1 MKSINKHPHFRW
13 NIPLNYNGNVEC
25 YMVVCLLQV
34 LIKAIG
40 RNCLIRKQLYLHQNI
55 TTKRLWCNIQI
66 PLYNNMK
73 SGRDNIK
80 TIKFSTSHCL
90 KMLHGFSCCGC
101 FLYTTSISK
110 YHEFWRRSSNQKM
123 GSLQKVSLS
132 LFATKGKTLK
142 FILYW
147 FV

>member
-1 MKSINKHPHFRW
+1 MFKVNDISPRNVSVTYNCWCLAMISIKIVENQSTRIHFFRW
-13 NIPLNYNGNVEC
+13 NIPLNYNGYVEC

-55 TTKRLWCNIQI
+55 TTKRLWYNIQI

-80 TIKFSTSHCL
+80 TINFSTSHCF
-90 KMLHGFSCCGC
+90 KMVDGFSCCGC
-101 FLYTTSISK
+101 FLYTTGI
-110 YHEFWRRSSNQKM
+110 
-123 GSLQKVSLS
+123 
-132 LFATKGKTLK
+132 
-142 FILYW
+142 
-147 FV
+147 